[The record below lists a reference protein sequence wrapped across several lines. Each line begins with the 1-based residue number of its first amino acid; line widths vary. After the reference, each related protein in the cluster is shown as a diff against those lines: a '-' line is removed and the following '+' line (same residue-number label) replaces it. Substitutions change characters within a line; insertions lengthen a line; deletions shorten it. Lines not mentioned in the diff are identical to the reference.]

1 MNKISLILEQNLKR
15 LNPHLILESS
25 EFEEKERHRVRT
37 WLDIL
42 PNNYLKRDSSVG
54 SDIYNKGKLEIRI
67 APPRDKGCA
76 FYTVLYEPPVTEFR
90 RKHR

>member
-1 MNKISLILEQNLKR
+1 MGSTYLTLEQTLKR

-37 WLDIL
+37 WLDVL
-42 PNNYLKRDSSVG
+42 SWDYLRRESSVK
-54 SDIYNKGKLEIRI
+54 SDIYNKGRLEINI
-67 APPRDKGCA
+67 APPKDVFIA
-76 FYTVLYEPPVTEFR
+76 FYIIFHEPAVTEFR